1 MTHQNSIFTLS
12 SLFNTNNNNDTS
24 SKCTANNHLH
34 HFTQYRFKRNDG
46 NKAFFKQS
54 KVDKKGL
61 KHDRR
66 RKARQYQEKFG
77 KHSAPGSKAGPQRQW
92 IQEETQRI
100 IASRQTKRQ
109 DFMEELP
116 EYGLKDALLDDLIGN
131 TSHLSS
137 TPSPQ
142 PIYLGDYHEPL
153 VQQTTKALKKY
164 EAYVAKLEAATTDDQ
179 KAAVA
184 PVPPPNDRQISLV
197 LRAYRDKNGTKA
209 KPIGLHKALKHIV
222 EELRLPT
229 TLFGHESY
237 TTLLTCC
244 RTPKEAAHVIKLM
257 QQRDVPICVYSWSIL
272 IDIHARLGD
281 FQGCDEVMAEMKA
294 AGVPPGLPA
303 YTSLLAACYKVCNA
317 GHISSSVRSK
327 AGALGWEK
335 WKEMR
340 VNGVEADAMAYGA
353 ILRLLAARGRA
364 EQAINIL
371 DEMKHFQV
379 KPTTMCFTAAL
390 KAVAR
395 SHEISIRFENGA
407 SKRFRRREKLTLYH
421 GRMTRDIVVKAE
433 QAEVVQDD
441 GFVAALMLCAAAAGD
456 SATAKAILLAS
467 EVRRMD
473 HLRTIGPETHL
484 AALRGVVD
492 PQDIIN
498 GLAQVSGGIK
508 TLVLPED
515 VQRQLLAT
523 GAVDSGTGA
532 LTLTGAAATGI
543 SPTVSSLLDPRKSRT
558 AFEER
563 EFGGKDSRILTALMK
578 ACSSAI
584 DPKGMGDMWAGKS
597 NKGYLH
603 ENSLRLVA
611 TVQKPRYAD
620 NSIPGISGTEVG
632 LSGMNLQDEGV
643 EEMSKR
649 LRRAKYEG
657 GKEDMDVGFDMDTID
672 PVFYKMYEKDYN
684 ARLDTLHE
692 ETVRRLHMV
701 QGRDWTGMP
710 EPNLQ
715 LEQAQLEQ
723 SEKVEEP
730 DLVKDINRMYYDAS
744 SGKFKQRKGNEVEG
758 GFSWD
763 EETAEWKAKEPSA
776 RKDQIGIFEKQLI
789 KEEKQMETSMEAK
802 EEWYFDQEDMK
813 WKSKM
818 VYPGESEK
826 QHINEEKEIETSM
839 EAKEEW
845 YFDQEDLKWKSKMV
859 YPGKVA
865 SAPKPVVK
873 APNHKNSILTEDVDK
888 PEVQEEYYFDQ
899 NDLKWKT
906 RTKTAEAELTNFE
919 KEALAKKG
927 VGVTSPRIES
937 KQRVSSNHSP
947 LNNAYPRLTCTL
959 PAEHTLCGA

>member
-1 MTHQNSIFTLS
+1 
-12 SLFNTNNNNDTS
+12 
-24 SKCTANNHLH
+24 
-34 HFTQYRFKRNDG
+34 
-46 NKAFFKQS
+46 
-54 KVDKKGL
+54 
-61 KHDRR
+61 
-66 RKARQYQEKFG
+66 
-77 KHSAPGSKAGPQRQW
+77 
-92 IQEETQRI
+92 
-100 IASRQTKRQ
+100 
-109 DFMEELP
+109 MEELP
-116 EYGLKDALLDDLIGN
+116 EYGLKDALLDDLMGN

-142 PIYLGDYHEPL
+142 PIYLGDYHESL
-153 VQQTTKALKKY
+153 VQQANKTLEKY
-164 EAYVAKLEAATTDDQ
+164 EAYVARLEAATTDEQ
-179 KAAVA
+179 KAAIA
-184 PVPPPNDRQISLV
+184 PVPPPNDRQVSLV

-209 KPIGLHKALKHIV
+209 RPIGLHKALKHIV

-229 TLFGHESY
+229 TLFGQESY

-244 RTPKEAAHVIKLM
+244 RTPKEAAQVMKLM

-281 FQGCDEVMAEMKA
+281 FQGCDAVMAEMKA

-303 YTSLLAACYKVCNA
+303 YTSLLAACFKVCNA
-317 GHISSSVRSK
+317 GHVSSSVRSK

-340 VNGVEADAMAYGA
+340 VSGVEADAIAYGA

-395 SHEISIRFENGA
+395 SHEISILFENGA
-407 SKRFRRREKLTLYH
+407 SRRFRRREKLTLYH

-484 AALRGVVD
+484 AALRGVVE
-492 PQDIIN
+492 PQDIVN

-508 TLVLPED
+508 TLVLPET
-515 VQRQLLAT
+515 VQQQWLAT
-523 GAVDSGTGA
+523 GGVGSGTGA
-532 LTLTGAAATGI
+532 VTPRGGDVAGI

-563 EFGGKDSRILTALMK
+563 EFGGKDSRVLTALMK

-584 DPKGMGDMWAGKS
+584 DPKGMGDMWAGKN

-611 TVQKPRYAD
+611 NVQKPRYAD
-620 NSIPGISGTEVG
+620 NSIPGMSGTEVG
-632 LSGMNLQDEGV
+632 LTGMNLQDEGV

-657 GKEDMDVGFDMDTID
+657 GKEDMDVGFDMDTVD
-672 PVFYKMYEKDYN
+672 SVYYKMYEGDYN
-684 ARLDTLHE
+684 ERLDALHE
-692 ETVRRLHMV
+692 DTVRRLHMI

-715 LEQAQLEQ
+715 LVQTQLEQ
-723 SEKVEEP
+723 SEELEEP
-730 DLVKDINRMYYDAS
+730 AFVKDINRMYYDAS
-744 SGKFKQRKGNEVEG
+744 SGKFKQRKGNEDEEG

-763 EETAEWKAKEPSA
+763 EEAAEWKFKEPSA
-776 RKDQIGIFEKQLI
+776 RNERIGHFEKQQI
-789 KEEKQMETSMEAK
+789 KEVKQKETSMEAK

-818 VYPGESEK
+818 VYPGE
-826 QHINEEKEIETSM
+826 
-839 EAKEEW
+839 
-845 YFDQEDLKWKSKMV
+845 
-859 YPGKVA
+859 VA
-865 SAPKPVVK
+865 TAVKPVVK
-873 APNHKNSILTEDVDK
+873 APNHNNSIVTKDVDK

-906 RTKTAEAELTNFE
+906 RTKAAEAELTSFE
-919 KEALAKKG
+919 KEALAKRG
-927 VGVTSPRIES
+927 VVVASPREES
-937 KQRVSSNHSP
+937 KQPVSSKHCPFKAVPALNLHVASGTHS
-947 LNNAYPRLTCTL
+947 LLSQVIVLAGSMLGNRKCRRELSFLISRELSFICL
-959 PAEHTLCGA
+959 PHSRVIYVS